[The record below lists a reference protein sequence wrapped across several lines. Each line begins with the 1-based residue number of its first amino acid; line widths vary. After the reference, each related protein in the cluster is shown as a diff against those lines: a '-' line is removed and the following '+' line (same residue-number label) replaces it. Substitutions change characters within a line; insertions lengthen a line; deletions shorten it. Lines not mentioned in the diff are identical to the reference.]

1 MSTPPVLKLAIV
13 EDDEIDRL
21 GCIRLLKKAPKFT
34 YEITEC
40 ATGKEGLE
48 LTTKTDLD
56 LILLDFKLPDID
68 GLEFLN
74 KIAEMSYPC
83 AIIMLTGHGNE
94 EVAVKALKSGASDY
108 ISKDTMTGEL
118 LNQTIAS
125 AVTARQLENERRL
138 RTEAENRNQAKTNFL
153 SRVSHELRTPM
164 NAIIGFSE
172 IMEANSKD
180 PLSDGQRKNLS
191 FILNSAEHLLNL
203 INEILD
209 LNSIEAGKLK
219 VSLSPVQLCLIISDL
234 TELVQPSLKKLEIVL
249 NDRISQQ
256 RNLFVTADPLRLKQV
271 LLNLV
276 SNAIKYNRKGGSVT
290 LDYELMD
297 NDIIRISVTDN
308 GVGLSQDKSSTLFE
322 PFNRFGAE
330 YSDIEGTGIGL
341 SISKGLVELMNGKI
355 GYEDQ
360 DPQGSCFYI
369 EIPMISDL
377 ND

>member
-1 MSTPPVLKLAIV
+1 MSNLPMLKLAIV
-13 EDDEIDRL
+13 EDNEIDRMN
-21 GCIRLLKKAPKFT
+21 CIRLLKKASKFT
-34 YEITEC
+34 YEISEC
-40 ATGKEGLE
+40 TTGKEGLD
-48 LTTKTDLD
+48 LTTEIDLD

-68 GLEFLN
+68 GLEFLS
-74 KIAEMSYPC
+74 KICEMSYSC
-83 AIIMLTGHGNE
+83 AIVMLTGHGSE

-138 RTEAENRNQAKTNFL
+138 RTEAESRSQAKTNFL

-172 IMEANSKD
+172 VMEANSKD

-191 FILNSAEHLLNL
+191 FILKSAEHLLNL

-219 VSLSPVQLCLIISDL
+219 VSLSPVQLCLTVSDL
-234 TELVQPSLKKLEIVL
+234 IELIQPSLKDLEIIF

-256 RNLFVTADPLRLKQV
+256 RNLFVMADPLRLKQV

-297 NDIIRISVTDN
+297 NDIIRINVIDN
-308 GVGLSQDKSSTLFE
+308 GIGLSQDRSSTLFE

-330 YSDIEGTGIGL
+330 YSSVEGTGIGL
-341 SISKGLVELMNGKI
+341 SISKGLVELMHGKI
-355 GYEDQ
+355 GYENQ
-360 DPQGSCFYI
+360 EPEGSCFYI
-369 EIPMISDL
+369 EIPMFTDL
-377 ND
+377 DS